1 MSKGIQK
8 IIVKNDAEPITSWNS
23 LCKDPTTF
31 ISELASRLALSYDI
45 ISDSIVISEKV
56 PEPSDRSKLWVKTSW
71 PYGVGKLI
79 EGKFQMDYG
88 MSGMLPNI
96 PFQASAT
103 LFEPARDF
111 VRKLSDVEVR
121 DFGLYSADVTK
132 ATKKLSWYIFEPN
145 EISY

>member
-1 MSKGIQK
+1 MPQGIQK
-8 IIVKNDAEPITSWNS
+8 IVVKNDIEPIPSWNS

-31 ISELASRLALSYDI
+31 ISEIASRLALSYDLVFE
-45 ISDSIVISEKV
+45 SIVISEKV

-96 PFQASAT
+96 PFQASAD

-121 DFGLYSADVTK
+121 DFGLYSADSAK
-132 ATKKLSWYIFEPN
+132 AINKMSWYIFEPN

>member
-1 MSKGIQK
+1 MTQRL
-8 IIVKNDAEPITSWNS
+8 IVKNDAEPISSWAS

-31 ISELASRLALSYDI
+31 LSEIASRLALSYDI
-45 ISDSIVISEKV
+45 VFESIVISEKV

-88 MSGMLPNI
+88 MSGMMPNI
-96 PFQASAT
+96 PFQANDET
-103 LFEPARDF
+103 FQVRDY
-111 VRKLSDVEVR
+111 VRKLSDEEVR
-121 DFGLYSADVTK
+121 NYGLYAADKEK
-132 ATKKLSWYIFEPN
+132 AKNRMSWYIFEPR